1 MMDALLSQLANGL
14 VLGFLYILIAVG
26 LSIIFGLLGIVN
38 FAHGAFFALGAY
50 FAVTVVGYLGWWAV
64 ILAPI
69 GVALVG
75 VVCELVLIRRLYR
88 EGPLL
93 SLIVTF
99 ALALLIEALIRTFW
113 GSAGLPMS
121 PPSFLT
127 GLVEFG
133 PILLTTY
140 RLGLLVITIVLL
152 ALLWAFFA
160 LTPYGRILRA
170 GSRDPEMLALLGI
183 NFPKVMT
190 GAFAL
195 GCFLAGAAGALA
207 GPLWTVSPAMTS
219 AASMPAFVIVT
230 IGGLGSY
237 KGAIVAG
244 LLVGVVT
251 ALSVQFVPEASGV
264 AMYVL
269 MAIVLLLRPRG
280 LFGEAWER
288 FE

>member
-1 MMDALLSQLANGL
+1 
-14 VLGFLYILIAVG
+14 
-26 LSIIFGLLGIVN
+26 
-38 FAHGAFFALGAY
+38 
-50 FAVTVVGYLGWWAV
+50 
-64 ILAPI
+64 
-69 GVALVG
+69 
-75 VVCELVLIRRLYR
+75 
-88 EGPLL
+88 
-93 SLIVTF
+93 
-99 ALALLIEALIRTFW
+99 
-113 GSAGLPMS
+113 
-121 PPSFLT
+121 
-127 GLVEFG
+127 
-133 PILLTTY
+133 
-140 RLGLLVITIVLL
+140 
-152 ALLWAFFA
+152 
-160 LTPYGRILRA
+160 
-170 GSRDPEMLALLGI
+170 MLALLGI
-183 NFPKVMT
+183 DFPKVMT

-251 ALSVQFVPEASGV
+251 ALSVQFIPEASGV

-269 MAIVLLLRPRG
+269 MAVVLLLRPRG

>member
-1 MMDALLSQLANGL
+1 MIDAVLSQLANGL
-14 VLGFLYILIAVG
+14 VLGFLYVLIAVG

-38 FAHGAFFALGAY
+38 FAHGAFVALGAY
-50 FAVTVVGYLGWWAV
+50 FAVSTVGLLGWPGIV
-64 ILAPI
+64 LAPI
-69 GVALVG
+69 AVALVG
-75 VVCELVLIRRLYR
+75 IAAELVLIRRLYR

-93 SLIVTF
+93 SLVVTF
-99 ALALLIEALIRTFW
+99 ALALFIEAVIRTTW

-121 PPSFLT
+121 VPPILT
-127 GLVEFG
+127 GLIEIG
-133 PILLTTY
+133 PILLTSY
-140 RLGLLVITIVLL
+140 RLGVLVITVVVLL
-152 ALLWAFFA
+152 LLWGFFA

-170 GSRDPEMLALLGI
+170 GSRDAEMLGWLGI
-183 NFPKVMT
+183 DFPKVMT

-195 GCFLAGAAGALA
+195 GCLLAGIAGALA
-207 GPLWTVSPAMTS
+207 GPLWTVSPGIIS

-237 KGAIVAG
+237 KGAIISG
-244 LLVGVVT
+244 LLVGLVI
-251 ALSVQFVPEASGV
+251 ALTVQFLPEASGI

-269 MAIVLLLRPRG
+269 MAVVLLLRPRG

>member
-1 MMDALLSQLANGL
+1 MIDAILSQLANGL
-14 VLGFLYILIAVG
+14 VLGFLYVLIAVG

-50 FAVTVVGYLGWWAV
+50 FAITLIGYLGWPGV
-64 ILAPI
+64 VLAPF
-69 GVALVG
+69 GVAAVG
-75 VVCELVLIRRLYR
+75 ALCEVVLIKRLYR

-93 SLIVTF
+93 GLIVTF
-99 ALALLIEALIRTFW
+99 ALALLIEALIRSVW
-113 GSAGLPMS
+113 GSMGLPMS
-121 PPSFLT
+121 PPAFLT

-140 RLGLLVITIVLL
+140 RLGLLVITVVLL
-152 ALLWAFFA
+152 ALLWVFFA
-160 LTPYGRILRA
+160 FTPYGRILRA

-183 NFPKVMT
+183 DFPKVMT

-251 ALSVQFVPEASGV
+251 ALSVQFIPGASGV

-269 MAIVLLLRPRG
+269 MAVILLSRPRG